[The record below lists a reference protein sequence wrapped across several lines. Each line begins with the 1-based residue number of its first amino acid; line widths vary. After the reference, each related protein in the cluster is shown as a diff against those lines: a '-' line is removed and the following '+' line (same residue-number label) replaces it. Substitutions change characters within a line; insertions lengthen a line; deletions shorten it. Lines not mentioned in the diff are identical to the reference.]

1 MLTLTLLI
9 LLIVVG
15 SILALV
21 KLRSGTALRHVLSSS
36 PNRQRF
42 GTTTRIPAHVAD
54 PQSFATRRLVMP
66 RCPASIPRCLS
77 ATFIAFVAWAAG
89 MCVTLG
95 LPAASAGAVTVMDGM
110 PSQVSVD
117 LPSTDPRNSSGQAG
131 WTDMAG
137 GVAARPYV
145 VSMTVINGGVST
157 PVITGGTPNSSPV
170 PSGQVSAVVSPL
182 NLCKAGQAS
191 TSGVCYPTPNRVAL
205 TVAYS
210 AGEVDGY
217 NFSHPSVPVSP
228 TINPESIIEMTVALN
243 TLGKSLRW
251 TWVNG
256 DLLYWQTTNLGENNA
271 MVHIRF
277 KPATAPYMAQFP
289 QGNGCTATPI
299 TSCALPSAEGQVLTA
314 SMVFSLDNT
323 LDPSLTGAAFAT
335 QNALYGYLQP
345 GGTASAPSLEMQMS
359 STHTTSEGGPQL
371 GTLEAFIPAAALL
384 HYYGVLPADAASA
397 FTTTRAGDAGT
408 NNPPEYTS
416 WTSATNGS
424 EGLFATIRGIT
435 FSVPDYRITDKL
447 KRVVAHATARGGK
460 TTIKA
465 SIAGCSKTHRC
476 LASVYNLGSRS
487 AKEFVATK
495 TTVLSNRVVT
505 GRTVVIVG
513 LASKLKKGDRFLLV
527 VHAAT
532 GKKLLASTGGSVR

>member
-1 MLTLTLLI
+1 MVTLALVI
-9 LLIVVG
+9 LLIMVG
-15 SILALV
+15 SMVALV
-21 KLRSGTALRHVLSSS
+21 KLRSGVALRHGLSSIADL
-36 PNRQRF
+36 RRF
-42 GTTTRIPAHVAD
+42 GITTSILTHFAG
-54 PQSFATRRLVMP
+54 PQSLARRSLVMP
-66 RCPASIPRCLS
+66 RCPPSILRCLF
-77 ATFIAFVAWAAG
+77 ATCLASVAWAAG
-89 MCVTLG
+89 ICVTLA
-95 LPAASAGAVTVMDGM
+95 LPVASAGAATVMDGM
-110 PSQVSVD
+110 PSQASLD

-131 WTDMAG
+131 WGDMAG

-145 VSMTVINGGVST
+145 VSMTVINGGAST

-182 NLCKAGQAS
+182 NLCKVGQAS
-191 TSGVCYPTPNRVAL
+191 TQGVCYATPNRVGL

-210 AGEVDGY
+210 TGEVDGY

-228 TINPESIIEMTVALN
+228 TINPESIIDMTVALN

-299 TSCALPSAEGQVLTA
+299 TSCELPSAEGQVLTA

-408 NNPPEYTS
+408 NAPPEYTS

-424 EGLFATIRGIT
+424 DGLFATIRSIT
-435 FSVPDYRITDKL
+435 FSVPNYRVTAKL
-447 KRVVAHATARGGK
+447 KRVVAHATARGAK

-465 SIAGCSKTHRC
+465 SIAGCSKRHRC
-476 LASVYNLGSRS
+476 LASVYDLGSRS
-487 AKEFVATK
+487 AKQFLATK
-495 TTVLSNRVVT
+495 TTVVSNRAVT
-505 GRTVVIVG
+505 ARALVIVG
-513 LASKLKKGDRFLLV
+513 PASKHKKGDRFLLV

-532 GKKLLASTGGSVR
+532 GKKVLASTGGSVR